1 MIAKILPRCIL
12 ALAVLTVPA
21 LSDDG
26 WNWQN
31 PLPQGNNLNGI
42 EVIDPSTAITVGD
55 AGTILTTLDGGQT
68 WVPQRSGTN
77 ENLLSVSF
85 SDYQNGTVVG
95 MNGTVLRTDD
105 GGFTWTQQNSGT
117 TGILRSVKFTD
128 GNNGTIVEGLGT
140 ILRTTD
146 AGGTWSQVNTPDVPG
161 LYSVSFCDPTCGTAV
176 GTNGR
181 ILHTSNGGADWYE
194 QSSGTSQ
201 DLFAVYFVTP
211 RHGVAVGF
219 GGTVVRTTNSG
230 ATWTPVNAGTLLP
243 LLGVTFTDSLRGM
256 AVGLPG
262 TNYHTD
268 DGGQTWTSRSSG
280 TTSFM
285 RGADFA
291 NENDGYAVGS
301 NGTIMYTPNGGSNW
315 FAQSSGTSNSLFGVS
330 FPTVTNGIAV
340 GDAGTVLRTTN
351 SGTSWFTQNSGTTR
365 TLWGVSMVNA
375 TNGNAVGSNGT
386 ILRTNNGGTSWTSQ
400 SSGTVSQ
407 LLGISLADASV
418 ATAVG
423 VGGLI
428 LRTPD
433 GGATWTP
440 QFSGTTQALNAVHMV
455 DANTAIAV
463 GSGGVILRTDDGSLW
478 IDVPSGTVQN
488 LYGVYFRDALNGTVV
503 GAGGL
508 IMSTV
513 DGGTNWIPQASGTGN
528 TLNSVVF
535 ASPLIGSAAGYAG
548 TILRT
553 ENGGAN
559 WSFQES
565 PTNNYLA
572 SVDFADGNNGTI
584 VGFGGTILHTSTGGQ
599 PPAPFFSPNASSVD
613 FATVIIGA
621 SKTDSIVITNTGTAT
636 LSLTSVTSTST
647 RFTVTPNVAA
657 IPVSASRKFYVT
669 FSPVSTGL
677 REASIV
683 FASNTTGSPDSIPV
697 MGTGTTEGFGKY
709 LTVSPDSIIKKDPST
724 GKVFKPAKR
733 NRGQYPNWSNLV
745 SEIVSQGGFQP
756 GTSEGDAAGGMVVG
770 ISHMYQQSPTKW
782 KVIRDSANARCW
794 VRLSRWNFSKNYGS
808 NYSYIQKTLEDNTGR
823 HTAIPRGFDATGVPG
838 EPNRKP
844 LVRQQTRLYPRKHN
858 NALFA
863 ELVALK
869 MNIAAS
875 QMGKTPVGLGELVF
889 DMEGNLCHNLSLLE
903 ISSKADSMLTYWQG
917 RTQVDYDSV
926 YRAIYIINRAFL
938 GALDTL
944 SFEADQELI
953 ADGAVD
959 LGNVSFLKPGLGPEL
974 RTIRTSHAG
983 ETEDDEDFGAEE
995 FEEADGT
1002 PALARLYQN
1011 YPNPFNPSTT
1021 LSFRLREPSRVTLK
1035 VYSVLGQEIAT
1046 LVSGEQFEE
1055 GLQMVEFHADGLAS
1069 GVYFYQLRAEGEE
1082 EGDLLTEARKFVLMK

>member
-1 MIAKILPRCIL
+1 VIAKILPRCIL
-12 ALAVLTVPA
+12 ALTVLTIPA

-42 EVIDPSTAITVGD
+42 EVIDPATAIAVGD
-55 AGTILTTLDGGQT
+55 AGTILTTLDGGQS
-68 WVPQRSGTN
+68 WVSQRSGTN
-77 ENLLSVSF
+77 EDLLSVSF
-85 SDYQNGTVVG
+85 SDYQNGTAVG
-95 MNGTVLRTDD
+95 KNGTILRTDD
-105 GGFTWTQQNSGT
+105 GGFTWVQQPSGT
-117 TGILRSVKFTD
+117 NGTLRGVKFTD
-128 GNNGTIVEGLGT
+128 GNNGTVVEGLGR
-140 ILRTTD
+140 ILRTTN
-146 AGGTWSQVNTPDVPG
+146 AGDDWSQVTTPNVPG

-176 GTNGR
+176 GTGGR
-181 ILHTSNGGADWYE
+181 ILHTSNGGADWFE
-194 QSSGTSQ
+194 QSSGTVQ

-219 GGTVVRTTNSG
+219 GGTVVRTTDSG
-230 ATWTPVNAGTLLP
+230 TTWNTVNAGTLLP
-243 LLGVTFTDSLRGM
+243 LLNVVFVDSLRGM

-262 TNYHTD
+262 TNFHTV
-268 DGGQTWTSRSSG
+268 DGGLTWTTRPSG
-280 TTSFM
+280 TSNLV

-330 FPTVTNGIAV
+330 FPSIAHGIAV
-340 GDAGTVLRTTN
+340 GDVGTILRTTN
-351 SGTSWFTQNSGTTR
+351 GGTSWFTQNSGTNR
-365 TLWGVSMVNA
+365 TLWSVSLANT

-386 ILRTNNGGTSWTSQ
+386 ILRTNNGGTNWVAQ

-407 LLGISLADASV
+407 LLGVSLADASV

-433 GGATWTP
+433 GGATWSP
-440 QFSGTTQALNAVHMV
+440 QFSGTPQALNAVYMV
-455 DANTAIAV
+455 DANTAVAV

-478 IDVPSGTVQN
+478 IDVPSGTTQN
-488 LYGVYFRDALNGTVV
+488 LYGVHFRDALNGTVV

-508 IMSTV
+508 IMKTA
-513 DGGTNWIPQASGTGN
+513 DGGANWTIQASGTGN

-535 ASPLIGSAAGYAG
+535 ASNDIGSAAGYAG

-559 WSFQES
+559 WSFQAS
-565 PTNNYLA
+565 GTNNYLA
-572 SVDFADGNNGTI
+572 SMDFADGNNGTV
-584 VGFGGTILHTSTGGQ
+584 VGFGGTILHTTTGGQ
-599 PPAPFFSPNASSVD
+599 PPAPFFSPNSSSLD
-613 FATVIIGA
+613 FATVIVGA
-621 SKTDSIVITNTGTAT
+621 SKTDSIIITNTGTAT
-636 LSLTSVTSTST
+636 LSLNSVASTST
-647 RFTVTPNVAA
+647 RFTVTPTGAA
-657 IPVSASRKFYVT
+657 IPASSSRKFYVT

-683 FASNTTGSPDSIPV
+683 FTSNASGSPDSILV

-709 LTVSPDSIIKKDPST
+709 LTLSPDSIIKKDPST
-724 GKVFKPAKR
+724 GKVYKPAKR

-745 SEIVSQGGFQP
+745 SEIVAQGGFQP
-756 GTSEGDAAGGMVVG
+756 GASEGDAAGGMIVG

-782 KVIRDSANARCW
+782 KVIRDSANVRCW
-794 VRLSRWNFSKNYGS
+794 VRLSKWNFAKNYGS
-808 NYSYIQKTLEDNTGR
+808 NYSYIQKTLEDNTGK

-838 EPNRKP
+838 DPNRKP
-844 LVRQQTRLYPRKHN
+844 LLRQQTRLYPRKHN

-863 ELVALK
+863 EAVALK
-869 MNIAAS
+869 LNIAAS
-875 QMGKTPVGLGELVF
+875 QMGKTPVGFGELVF
-889 DMEGNLCHNLSLLE
+889 DMEGNLCHNLSLLQ
-903 ISSKADSMLTYWQG
+903 ISAKTDSMLTYWQG
-917 RTQVDYDSV
+917 RSQVDYDSL

-938 GALDTL
+938 GVLDTL

-983 ETEDDEDFGAEE
+983 ETEDDADFGAEE
-995 FEEADGT
+995 FEEAEGT
-1002 PALARLYQN
+1002 PVLARLYQN
-1011 YPNPFNPSTT
+1011 YPNPFNPTT
-1021 LSFRLREPSRVTLK
+1021 AISFRLRQPSRVTLK
-1035 VYSVLGQEIAT
+1035 VYSVLGQEIGT
-1046 LVSGEQFEE
+1046 LVSGEQLEE
-1055 GLQMVEFHADGLAS
+1055 GLQTVEFHADGLAS

-1082 EGDLLTEARKFVLMK
+1082 EGDILTEARKFVLMK